1 MQAYNVAAGASR
13 ATIAALAEWIAEAAG
28 VPLVREKPESA
39 NAGTPIPRQ
48 VLSSEKLEALGW
60 RARFSLQEGIGRTLT
75 ALREAGKP

>member
-28 VPLVREKPESA
+28 VPLVRAKPVSA
-39 NAGTPIPRQ
+39 DAGAPIPRQ